1 MTSTIHEDLIG
12 AEIKY
17 YSTAKYRT
25 RVIEWV
31 SERIPLILM
40 HGGGGHAEAYSR
52 NIARLSRVCSPTALD
67 FLWHGLSSRPKYWE
81 GSRREGRH
89 WLNQFTD
96 QVLDLMD
103 AKGIDKAVFEGESL
117 GGWIAVDLGVNHPD
131 RVAGLILN
139 TAWGITL
146 DPRFVKESKGDLEAL
161 RRTSLDALEAPTP
174 EKIRRRMEW
183 LMPLG
188 GTTDEIVEV
197 RRKIWQIPETRDALT
212 EYYNRLFS
220 ASTAEALF
228 NEEDLKRIR
237 SKSLVLWTDHNPLHG
252 VDAAERIAALMPSA
266 TLEIIRGAGH
276 WPQWEKPEEH
286 DAVVGA
292 FLKALT

>member
-1 MTSTIHEDLIG
+1 LT
-12 AEIKY
+12 
-17 YSTAKYRT
+17 
-25 RVIEWV
+25 
-31 SERIPLILM
+31 
-40 HGGGGHAEAYSR
+40 
-52 NIARLSRVCSPTALD
+52 
-67 FLWHGLSSRPKYWE
+67 
-81 GSRREGRH
+81 
-89 WLNQFTD
+89 
-96 QVLDLMD
+96 
-103 AKGIDKAVFEGESL
+103 
-117 GGWIAVDLGVNHPD
+117 
-131 RVAGLILN
+131 
-139 TAWGITL
+139 
-146 DPRFVKESKGDLEAL
+146 
-161 RRTSLDALEAPTP
+161 APTP
-174 EKIRRRMEW
+174 DKIRKRMEW

-188 GTTDEIVEV
+188 GTTDEIVAV
-197 RRKIWQIPETRDALT
+197 RRKIWQIPETREALT

-228 NEEDLKRIR
+228 NEEDLKRIK